1 MNDEISN
8 DETNPNDRNDKCP
21 TFNSVIP
28 SEVEESLID
37 HQEMSPTCRIES
49 YGLAGDFARHDI
61 RIECH
66 WSA

>member
-1 MNDEISN
+1 MNDEIPMPN

-37 HQEMSPTCRIES
+37 HLEMSP
-49 YGLAGDFARHDI
+49 AFV
-61 RIECH
+61 
-66 WSA
+66 

>member
-1 MNDEISN
+1 MNDEISMTN

-37 HQEMSPTCRIES
+37 HLEMSP
-49 YGLAGDFARHDI
+49 AFA
-61 RIECH
+61 
-66 WSA
+66 